1 MSLSEPII
9 KKYTQAS
16 CTLQVTERTSGL
28 DRGAK
33 SVNAPIQFEVRFH
46 DSQLPEAE
54 QIRIQGDRH
63 SLVELH
69 EVGKNYVQRVL
80 ASSPERFNALL
91 VEDAANTPTLPA
103 ELDSSSTPAPAP
115 AGGIYIQ
122 PGEGLSHNLF
132 LGALATS
139 STGQFIPLSMTQLF
153 DLANALDE
161 YAADVLAVPTNFN
174 SPTRFATTPST
185 AWAGI
190 AAVLLVGV
198 GLTAGL
204 VHLLN
209 RSDEPQTASRPPQ
222 QPSASPT
229 LSPEAVP
236 SVPPTSDLPSPTTSP
251 TLTSPTLGNLPNTP
265 SVGSSPTIPSPLS
278 DTTLP
283 TAPTTPPFTTTA
295 PPVPPNAGASP
306 LPGIAQAPSG
316 STQTPKQSANQP
328 ANKPAVQPDSLA
340 TLPGITT
347 NNNLPSPPTPD
358 RSAQTPPTIDVPA
371 APPSNPA
378 PPPSV
383 EGLTPRERIRAALEG
398 KPVEEPPAKPSRQ
411 APQAA
416 AFAPTPQVNEVREYF
431 QQRWQPPSGLS
442 EPLEYSIV
450 LDVDGSVQRIE
461 PLGKAARNYIES
473 SGLPLI
479 GEPFV
484 SANPQGETPRVRVI
498 LGADGKVQSFLEQN

>member
-1 MSLSEPII
+1 MSLSEPVV
-9 KKYTQAS
+9 KSYRQAS
-16 CTLQVTERTSGL
+16 CTLQVTERAPGS
-28 DRGAK
+28 DRGAN
-33 SVNAPIQFEVRFH
+33 SLNVPSQFEVRFH
-46 DSQLPEAE
+46 DSQLPEEE

-63 SLVELH
+63 SLVDLH
-69 EVGKNYVQRVL
+69 EVVKNYVQKVL

-115 AGGIYIQ
+115 ARGIYIQ

-132 LGALATS
+132 LGTLATP

-161 YAADVLAVPTNFN
+161 YAADVLAVPANFN

-222 QPSASPT
+222 QPSPSPS
-229 LSPEAVP
+229 LSPETLP
-236 SVPPTSDLPSPTTSP
+236 SLPPTTNLPSPT
-251 TLTSPTLGNLPNTP
+251 TSPTLGNLPNTP
-265 SVGSSPTIPSPLS
+265 NVGSSPTLPSPLS
-278 DTTLP
+278 DATLP

-295 PPVPPNAGASP
+295 PPAQSNAGVSP

-316 STQTPKQSANQP
+316 STQAPKQPASSQP
-328 ANKPAVQPDSLA
+328 TNNSPVQPGSIA

-358 RSAQTPPTIDVPA
+358 RSTQTPPTIDVPA
-371 APPSNPA
+371 EPPSGNPT
-378 PPPSV
+378 PPRSV

-398 KPVEEPPAKPSRQ
+398 KPVEEPPAKASRQ

-431 QQRWQPPSGLS
+431 QQRWKPPSGLS

-461 PLGKAARNYIES
+461 PLGKAARNYVDR

>member
-1 MSLSEPII
+1 MSLSEPVV
-9 KKYTQAS
+9 KSYRQAS
-16 CTLQVTERTSGL
+16 CTLQVTERTPGSA
-28 DRGAK
+28 RGAN
-33 SVNAPIQFEVRFH
+33 SLNAPIQFEVRFH
-46 DSQLPEAE
+46 DSQLPEEE

-69 EVGKNYVQRVL
+69 EVVKNYVQKVL

-91 VEDAANTPTLPA
+91 VEDAANTPTTPA
-103 ELDSSSTPAPAP
+103 ELGTSNTPAPAQ

-132 LGALATS
+132 LGTLATPN
-139 STGQFIPLSMTQLF
+139 TGQFIPLSMTQLF

-161 YAADVLAVPTNFN
+161 YTADALAVPANLN
-174 SPTRFATTPST
+174 SLTRFAATPST

-222 QPSASPT
+222 QPSPSPT
-229 LSPEAVP
+229 LSPEAL
-236 SVPPTSDLPSPTTSP
+236 PPTTNLPSPTTSP
-251 TLTSPTLGNLPNTP
+251 TPGNLPNAP
-265 SVGSSPTIPSPLS
+265 IVGSLPTSPTPLS

-295 PPVPPNAGASP
+295 PAPPNAEVSP

-316 STQTPKQSANQP
+316 STQTPKQPASNQP
-328 ANKPAVQPDSLA
+328 ANNSTVQPGSVA
-340 TLPGITT
+340 TLPGVTA
-347 NNNLPSPPTPD
+347 NNNLPSPPAPD

-371 APPSNPA
+371 EPPSNPT
-378 PPPSV
+378 PPRSV

-398 KPVEEPPAKPSRQ
+398 KPVEEPPAKSSQQ
-411 APQAA
+411 APQVA

-431 QQRWQPPSGLS
+431 QQRWKPPSGLS

-461 PLGKAARNYIES
+461 PLGKAARNYIDR

>member
-1 MSLSEPII
+1 M
-9 KKYTQAS
+9 
-16 CTLQVTERTSGL
+16 
-28 DRGAK
+28 
-33 SVNAPIQFEVRFH
+33 NAPIQFEVRFH

-54 QIRIQGDRH
+54 QIRIQGDRP

-69 EVGKNYVQRVL
+69 EVVKNYVQKVL

-91 VEDAANTPTLPA
+91 VEDAANTPTMPA
-103 ELDSSSTPAPAP
+103 ELDSSSTPASASV
-115 AGGIYIQ
+115 GEIYIQ

-132 LGALATS
+132 LGPLATP
-139 STGQFIPLSMTQLF
+139 STGEFIPLSMTQLF

-161 YAADVLAVPTNFN
+161 YATDVLAVPANFD
-174 SPTRFATTPST
+174 SPTRFAATPST

-204 VHLLN
+204 VQLLN

-222 QPSASPT
+222 QPSPSPT
-229 LSPEAVP
+229 LSPDAAP
-236 SVPPTSDLPSPTTSP
+236 SLPSADNLPSPTTSP
-251 TLTSPTLGNLPNTP
+251 TPGNLPNTP
-265 SVGSSPTIPSPLS
+265 GIGSSPAVPSPQS
-278 DTTLP
+278 DTTLS
-283 TAPTTPPFTTTA
+283 TAPTTPPFTSTA
-295 PPVPPNAGASP
+295 PPATPNAKVSP
-306 LPGIAQAPSG
+306 LPGIAQAPSSSTNG
-316 STQTPKQSANQP
+316 SNQANQP
-328 ANKPAVQPDSLA
+328 ANDAAVQPGSVA
-340 TLPGITT
+340 TLPGIAT
-347 NNNLPSPPTPD
+347 NNNLPSPPTPN

-371 APPSNPA
+371 EPPSNPT
-378 PPPSV
+378 PPQSV
-383 EGLTPRERIRAALEG
+383 EGLSPRERIRAALEG
-398 KPVEEPPAKPSRQ
+398 KPVEEPSAKPSRQ
-411 APQAA
+411 APQRA

-431 QQRWQPPSGLS
+431 QERWKPPSGLS

-461 PLGKAARNYIES
+461 PLGKAARNYIDR